1 MATLYLAIFLLV
13 FCGIIWQTDGACNV
27 RCTTDYISTLN
38 CSCSGSD
45 KTLSCEIQ
53 ANCSDA
59 MGSTDGRCVIRPPHQ
74 WCTIQPDSFFLIA
87 NPDTI
92 CILKAKQH
100 NQQTNSEVYT
110 SNVVPLDQMIKPQ
123 QPVNLTLTKNNK
135 EFNLSWEM
143 AYKEYENVD
152 LFGYLMYRVR
162 LRPKDIMNKEP
173 FKVYNVGEDRRYQE
187 IQCDLLTPGKVY
199 TVDVQASVNPQM
211 KNLDGETEWSEW
223 SASVECTCPHLD
235 PDFTGPYDPL
245 WYVLMLP
252 FVLGLFGFF
261 GMCYRGLLKKP
272 CLFQYIPDPHD
283 FFKPLYHTYQGDF
296 KKWVGPVF
304 TFSSFDVLEKSAP
317 LQVLSEKQQ
326 AAAPLQRPLLHNQG
340 SGGSSLGD
348 WSLLSL
354 MNPDLSK
361 RYFLGGS
368 SLGLTHSGGHISMDT
383 VTVSGQE
390 GAMSDFQEV
399 IRNTVEVPDEA
410 EDPEPDSRE
419 SSEGHGFDD
428 WQLQANDAENGEELS
443 LDSFSSNEHSDYGYP
458 QIGLDLDTIDSG
470 FLESDC
476 SSPVSSECEGG
487 ERMDTALLGGTV
499 GTHSNYVKQWVAFM
513 PASGEN
519 SNSL

>member
-1 MATLYLAIFLLV
+1 MATLYLDVLLLV
-13 FCGIIWQTDGACNV
+13 FCGIIRQIDGV
-27 RCTTDYISTLN
+27 GYVSCTTDYISTLN
-38 CSCSGSD
+38 CTCSGSEN
-45 KTLSCEIQ
+45 TLLCEIQ

-59 MGSTDGRCVIRPPHQ
+59 AGSTDGRCVIRPPHK
-74 WCTIQPDSFFLIA
+74 WCTIQPDNFFLIA
-87 NPDTI
+87 NPDTS
-92 CILKAKQH
+92 CTLNVRH
-100 NQQTNSEVYT
+100 VNQQTNREEYA
-110 SNVVPLDQMIKPQ
+110 SNVMSLDQMIKPQ
-123 QPVNLTLTKNNK
+123 QPANLTLTKNNN

-143 AYKEYENVD
+143 AYKDYENVD

-162 LRPKDIMNKEP
+162 LRPKGIMDEKH

-187 IQCDLLTPGKVY
+187 IQCDLLSPGKVY
-199 TVDVQASVNPQM
+199 TVDVQASVNSQM
-211 KNLDGETEWSEW
+211 KNVDGETEWSEW
-223 SASVECTCPHLD
+223 SASVECTCP
-235 PDFTGPYDPL
+235 GNYDPL
-245 WYVLMLP
+245 WYFLMLP
-252 FVLGLFGFF
+252 LVIGLIGFF
-261 GMCYRGLLKKP
+261 GMCYRGLVKKP
-272 CLFQYIPDPHD
+272 CLFQYIPDPYD

-326 AAAPLQRPLLHNQG
+326 AAAPLQMPLLRDQG

-354 MNPDLSK
+354 MNPDFSK

-368 SLGLTHSGGHISMDT
+368 SLGLAHSGGHISMDT

-390 GAMSDFQEV
+390 GAMSDFQETN
-399 IRNTVEVPDEA
+399 RNAVEVPDE
-410 EDPEPDSRE
+410 DPASDSRGR
-419 SSEGHGFDD
+419 SEGQGFDD

-476 SSPVSSECEGG
+476 SSPVGSECEGG
-487 ERMDTALLGGTV
+487 ERMDSALLGGPV
-499 GTHSNYVKQWVAFM
+499 GTHSNYVKQWVAFV
-513 PASGEN
+513 PGSGEN